1 LIRQFLDAEAR
12 LPTAAAERIGRRIV
26 SGDISPGTILPKL
39 ERLADEYSI
48 SRLSMREAMKLL
60 AGKGLVRSTPRR
72 GTVVRPR
79 DEWSRLDPD
88 VLVWQL
94 GDVPNAAFVRN
105 LFELRRMVEPEAAA
119 LAAERAS
126 GERLA
131 DIERAFAQM
140 AAAQPQSKESIRA
153 DVAFHQAIL
162 KGTGNEFVAAL
173 APAIA
178 TSLMLAFTIQ
188 RDAYPNPDN
197 FIPTHGAITDAI
209 RRGDADAAR
218 TIVLDHLTCAEAD
231 AMDGVRMRQPAAP
244 TRNGAP

>member
-1 LIRQFLDAEAR
+1 MIRQFLDAEVR
-12 LPTAAAERIGRRIV
+12 LPTVAAERIGRRIV
-26 SGDISPGTILPKL
+26 SGDLSPGTILPNL

-72 GTVVRPR
+72 GTIVRPR

-94 GDVPNAAFVRN
+94 GDAPNAAFVRN

-119 LAAERAS
+119 LAAKRAS
-126 GERLA
+126 GEHLA
-131 DIERAFAQM
+131 AIERAFAQM
-140 AAAQPQSKESIRA
+140 AAAEPQSKESIRA

-162 KGTGNEFVAAL
+162 KGTGNEFIAAL

-188 RDAYPNPDN
+188 RDTSPKPAD
-197 FIPTHGAITDAI
+197 FIPSHGHITDAI
-209 RRGDADAAR
+209 RRGDGDAAR
-218 TIVLDHLTCAEAD
+218 AIVLAHLTRAEAD
-231 AMDGVRMRQPAAP
+231 AMEGVRLRRSADHGKENRP
-244 TRNGAP
+244 